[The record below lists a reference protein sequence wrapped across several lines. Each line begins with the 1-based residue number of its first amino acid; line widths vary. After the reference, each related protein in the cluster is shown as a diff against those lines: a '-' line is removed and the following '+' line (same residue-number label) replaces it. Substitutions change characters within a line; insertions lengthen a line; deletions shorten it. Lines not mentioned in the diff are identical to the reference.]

1 MAYDDWLDFS
11 WVLTPEFTEVDIS
24 LGEVI
29 EKLSLYS
36 ELCIPTGLCL
46 NCESHFPICLG

>member
-11 WVLTPEFTEVDIS
+11 WVLSLEFTEVAIL

-36 ELCIPTGLCL
+36 ELWIPTGLCL
-46 NCESHFPICLG
+46 NCEFHFPICLG